1 MKYVTVACSGC
12 LALLL
17 IAFLVVVANS
27 PRKPVT
33 ADQSKASAITY
44 ADAVSAL
51 CPDAQIPKGAE
62 MMTVRGYLGEPL
74 IHYRLA
80 NGNDVYRYKLS
91 DTSAI
96 VVFNSNDTVDHMERI
111 KD

>member
-1 MKYVTVACSGC
+1 
-12 LALLL
+12 
-17 IAFLVVVANS
+17 
-27 PRKPVT
+27 
-33 ADQSKASAITY
+33 
-44 ADAVSAL
+44 
-51 CPDAQIPKGAE
+51 